1 MDHYNPARISASL
14 ASSATIPAHFPPY
27 EPEKPSEQQSLEDA
41 AGLIHLPSQAEISG
55 NDMRW
60 IGARRRGRRRGCRN
74 RTLAERE
81 AQVEDKR
88 SDKNTKERV
97 RVGNINR
104 MYQKLRRQ
112 LGDPHPEKRLC
123 KLRVL
128 NAAIQHIHDLMDVV
142 KARQNRQEITEL
154 SFQPLDYTKEQAPAE
169 AMVSILL
176 YIKTTQRNSIA
187 CIRRRR
193 GVHMQPSH

>member
-1 MDHYNPARISASL
+1 M
-14 ASSATIPAHFPPY
+14 PAHFPPC
-27 EPEKPSEQQSLEDA
+27 ELEASSEQQLLEDTA
-41 AGLIHLPSQAEISG
+41 ELTHLPSQAEISG
-55 NDMRW
+55 NDLRW

-81 AQVEDKR
+81 AQVEVKR
-88 SDKNTKERV
+88 YDKNTKERV

-128 NAAIQHIHDLMDVV
+128 NAAIQHIHDLMDIV
-142 KARQNRQEITEL
+142 KERQNRHDITEV
-154 SFQPLDYTKEQAPAE
+154 SFQPLDYEEEQTPTE
-169 AMVSILL
+169 ALVSIDL
-176 YIKTTQRNSIA
+176 
-187 CIRRRR
+187 
-193 GVHMQPSH
+193 

>member
-1 MDHYNPARISASL
+1 MSAR
-14 ASSATIPAHFPPY
+14 FFPY
-27 EPEKPSEQQSLEDA
+27 ELERSSDQQSLEEA
-41 AGLIHLPSQAEISG
+41 AQLIHLPSQAEISG
-55 NDMRW
+55 NDLQW

-81 AQVEDKR
+81 AQVEVKR

-128 NAAIQHIHDLMDVV
+128 NAAIQHIHNLMDIV
-142 KARQNRQEITEL
+142 KERKNIQDITEL
-154 SFQPLDYTKEQAPAE
+154 SFQPLDYEEEQTPTE
-169 AMVSILL
+169 VLVR
-176 YIKTTQRNSIA
+176 TN
-187 CIRRRR
+187 
-193 GVHMQPSH
+193 VNP

>member
-1 MDHYNPARISASL
+1 MDVWESTCIAVSIPSSEPVPTHFSTYEGDAPAKQPSL
-14 ASSATIPAHFPPY
+14 P
-27 EPEKPSEQQSLEDA
+27 DGV
-41 AGLIHLPSQAEISG
+41 GLACLPSQAEISG
-55 NDMRW
+55 SDSRW

-81 AQVEDKR
+81 AQVDFKR

-104 MYQKLRRQ
+104 MYHKLRRQ

-128 NAAIQHIHDLMDVV
+128 NAAIQHIHDLMDVMEE
-142 KARQNRQEITEL
+142 RQNGNEMTEP
-154 SFQPLDYTKEQAPAE
+154 SFLPLAFAEEQDPSKDLVSSAIMLIGSSLTYACCRE
-169 AMVSILL
+169 AMPQFTVYS
-176 YIKTTQRNSIA
+176 
-187 CIRRRR
+187 
-193 GVHMQPSH
+193 